1 MLDHI
6 ETLATLADTQFHR
19 TQSSVSKR
27 ISALER
33 EVGRKLVEAQGAV
46 CANTRRPAPA

>member
-6 ETLATLADTQFHR
+6 ETLATLADTQLHR
-19 TQSSVSKR
+19 PQSSFSKR

-46 CANTRRPAPA
+46 CANTRRSAPA